1 MFSAGRETAMRAAI
15 FMGSALMCLGLLAGF
30 ARAQTAPRPAA
41 IVDGAAITEAEV
53 DVLIKSM
60 PPTATPLTEAQ
71 RRQIRRDVL
80 ETLINDM
87 LFQQMMRRIGRRI
100 DVAEVEQ
107 QLSEAREALKKQ
119 GKTLQDLFKEA
130 GKSEAQIRSEIVTSL
145 QWISYVHEHFP
156 EPDLKKYFDENRDFF
171 DRTSVRASHIV
182 MRLSP
187 NPGDAE
193 RQSLRAKL
201 EAVRQD
207 LLAAKIDFTA
217 AAKKYSQDGSAANG
231 GDIGYFPRK
240 MFADENY
247 SRAAFAMKVGE
258 ISPVVETESGFYLI
272 KVTDR
277 KPGKPADFNQV
288 KDAVKELCVTEAQM
302 TMITQ
307 YRKSVKVEINLPL

>member
-1 MFSAGRETAMRAAI
+1 MRAALL
-15 FMGSALMCLGLLAGF
+15 MGSSLTCLGLLAGL

-41 IVDGAAITEAEV
+41 MVDGAAITVAEV
-53 DVLIKSM
+53 DALVKSM
-60 PPTATPLTEAQ
+60 PPTPTPLTEAQ
-71 RRQIRRDVL
+71 RRQVRRDML
-80 ETLINDM
+80 ETIINDM
-87 LFQQMMRRIGRRI
+87 LFQQMMRRIGRRV

-107 QLSEAREALKKQ
+107 QLAEAGAALKKE
-119 GKTLQDLFKEA
+119 GKTLQDMFREA

-145 QWISYVHEHFP
+145 QWKSYVNEHFP
-156 EPDLKKYFDENRDFF
+156 ESDLKKYFDENRDFF
-171 DRTSVRASHIV
+171 DRTAVRASHIV

-187 NPGDAE
+187 NGADAE
-193 RQSLRAKL
+193 RQSVRAKL

-207 LLAAKIDFTA
+207 LLAAKIDFA
-217 AAKKYSQDGSAANG
+217 EAAKKYSQDGSAADG

-247 SRAAFAMKVGE
+247 SRTAFAMKVGE
-258 ISPVVETESGFYLI
+258 ISPVVETESGLYLI

-288 KDAVKELCVTEAQM
+288 KEAVKELCLTEAQM
-302 TMITQ
+302 NLITQ